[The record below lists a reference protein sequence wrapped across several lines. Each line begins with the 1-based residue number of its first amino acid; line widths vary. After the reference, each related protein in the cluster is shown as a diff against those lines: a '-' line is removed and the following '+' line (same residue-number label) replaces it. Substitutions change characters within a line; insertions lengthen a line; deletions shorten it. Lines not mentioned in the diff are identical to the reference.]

1 MRSLSSLVPLVFLAS
16 VAVAQADPSAPSAER
31 GRYLIS
37 VAGCNDCH
45 TAGYAQQGDVIPE
58 SARLQGVGVGF
69 SGPWG
74 VSYPG
79 NLRLQA
85 AALDEA
91 AWLDRVRAGGLP
103 PMPWGALKSMTDAD
117 LRSVYRYLHALGPA
131 GEPAPTALPPGA
143 PIPTPH
149 FVFVPQAPT
158 RMGMAPSRP

>member
-1 MRSLSSLVPLVFLAS
+1 MKSLTSLISLALFATAS
-16 VAVAQADPSAPSAER
+16 LAQAEASAPSAER
-31 GRYLIS
+31 GRYLVT

-45 TAGYAQQGDVIPE
+45 TAGYAQQGEVIPE
-58 SARLQGVGVGF
+58 SERLQGVGVGF

-85 AALDEA
+85 ATLDEA
-91 AWLDRVRAGGLP
+91 AWLHRVRAGGLP

-131 GEPAPTALPPGA
+131 GEPAPVALPPGA

-158 RMGMAPSRP
+158 HVGMAPAAR